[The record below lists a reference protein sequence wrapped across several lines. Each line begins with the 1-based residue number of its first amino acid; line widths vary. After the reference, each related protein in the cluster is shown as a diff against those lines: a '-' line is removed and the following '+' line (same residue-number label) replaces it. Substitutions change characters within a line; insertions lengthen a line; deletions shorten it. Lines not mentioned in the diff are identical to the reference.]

1 MAVKASKPRSKGRDA
16 GFAGFTGFLRQYMKA
31 WPALIACL
39 IGPIS
44 KYFHFVHMYAAQE
57 NLAAGLVAVYGFLL
71 AAALFYYRPAL
82 FRRRTVRKLL
92 PALLILISIASL
104 LRYVLLIQDSIRE
117 ETELAGR
124 LGVVASQLSSAEILA
139 RTGFE
144 NIPHGS
150 ALLAWYL
157 SSFFAAESA
166 LIVLAL
172 LEYVKPRK

>member
-1 MAVKASKPRSKGRDA
+1 MAAKASKARTVGPEGTLA
-16 GFAGFTGFLRQYMKA
+16 GFAKFLRQYMKA

-39 IGPIS
+39 IGPLG
-44 KYFHFVHMYAAQE
+44 KYFHFVPMYRAQE
-57 NLAAGLVAVYGFLL
+57 NLAAGIVAVYGFLL

-82 FRRRTVRKLL
+82 FRRRTFRKLL
-92 PALLILISIASL
+92 PAALILISLAAL
-104 LRYVLLIQDSIRE
+104 LRYVALIQTSIRE
-117 ETELAGR
+117 ETDLASE
-124 LGVVASQLSSAEILA
+124 LGVVASQLSPSQIMA
-139 RTGFE
+139 RTGPE
-144 NIPHGS
+144 NIPQGS